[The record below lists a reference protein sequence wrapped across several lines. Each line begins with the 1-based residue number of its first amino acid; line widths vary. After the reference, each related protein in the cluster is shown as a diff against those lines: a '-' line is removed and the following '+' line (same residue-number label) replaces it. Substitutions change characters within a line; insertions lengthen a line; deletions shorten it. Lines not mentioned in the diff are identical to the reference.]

1 MRHSAASKPNPVTNV
16 LGDTES
22 HESYGMVEIS
32 RYTCNP
38 PQNFFGSSVRHH
50 SGISLR
56 IHKAI
61 KRRSLAEDRYF
72 AQGTIIEVDMSAAQ
86 FADMVCSPNI
96 VYGVPCTLRFLAMP
110 EGVPLGKPL
119 APCPEESVRQRIQE
133 DFEEKMEAMTKEMVK
148 LTEQTKA
155 ILGQRP
161 GSAGGW
167 QINLRAAIAPAVNR
181 NWNTP
186 SSALPSRDASL
197 Q

>member
-1 MRHSAASKPNPVTNV
+1 MRHSAASKPNPVTNQ

-38 PQNFFGSSVRHH
+38 PQNFFGSSVKHH

-72 AQGTIIEVDMSAAQ
+72 AHGTIIEVDMSAAQ

-96 VYGVPCTLRFLAMP
+96 GDGVPCTLKFIAMP
-110 EGVPLGKPL
+110 EGVPQGKVLPP
-119 APCPEESVRQRIQE
+119 APRRTC
-133 DFEEKMEAMTKEMVK
+133 A
-148 LTEQTKA
+148 
-155 ILGQRP
+155 
-161 GSAGGW
+161 SA
-167 QINLRAAIAPAVNR
+167 
-181 NWNTP
+181 
-186 SSALPSRDASL
+186 SRRTSRRR
-197 Q
+197 